1 LDNRV
6 YAVRCPD
13 YLQVD
18 GKVLELLSMMGGVG
32 LFANPGERVALK
44 VNLLSAA
51 RPEQAVTTHPAVVAA
66 IAALVKQEGAKPFI
80 IDSPGSGYRYNKK
93 MMDKTYRLTGMYQAA
108 EKAGVEVNLECSYR
122 EVSFPQGRM
131 IKRFEIITPVLEADA
146 VINICKLKTHVFTFM
161 TGAVKNH
168 FGVIPGLAKPGYH
181 AKLNDTKRF
190 AAMLLDLTE
199 LISSRLFIMDAVT
212 AMEGDGPSAGAPRPV
227 GLILAS
233 TNPVA
238 LDAVGGEIIGLD
250 WAENPVLVEAANR
263 HLKPNR
269 IEDIQL
275 IGIGAEELRVPN
287 FQMPST
293 YYGGS
298 GFGHLSRVHHF
309 LVPLFK
315 SAMSVKPRVI
325 RKKCSVCG
333 SCVTA
338 CPVKAITLNEKKYAV
353 IDDDLCIRC
362 YCCHEMCEEKAIEL
376 HHGLL
381 YRFINPA

>member
-1 LDNRV
+1 MDNRV

-13 YLQVD
+13 YSQVNE
-18 GKVLELLSMMGGVG
+18 KVLELMSMMGGAG
-32 LFANPGERVALK
+32 LFARFGERVALK

-66 IAALVKQEGAKPFI
+66 VADRIKQEGAKPLI
-80 IDSPGSGYRYNKK
+80 VDSPGSGYRYNKK
-93 MMDKTYRLTGMYQAA
+93 MLDKTYRLTGMYWAA
-108 EKAGVEVNLECSYR
+108 EKAGAEVNLDCSYKV
-122 EVSFPQGRM
+122 VSFPQGRM

-146 VINICKLKTHVFTFM
+146 VINISKLKTHVFTFM

-190 AAMLLDLTE
+190 AVMLLDLTE

-212 AMEGDGPSAGAPRPV
+212 AMEGDGPNAGTPRHV

-250 WAENPVLVEAANR
+250 WVNNPVLVEAANR
-263 HLKPNR
+263 HFEPNR
-269 IEDIQL
+269 IEEIQL

-287 FQMPST
+287 FQKPST

-298 GFGHLSRVHHF
+298 GFGHLSRVYQF
-309 LVPLFK
+309 LVPIFK
-315 SAMSVKPRVI
+315 SAMSIKPRVI
-325 RKKCSVCG
+325 RKKCTVCG
-333 SCVTA
+333 SCVAA
-338 CPVKAITLNEKKYAV
+338 CPVKAITLNKKKYAL
-353 IDDDLCIRC
+353 IDDDRCIRC
-362 YCCHEMCEEKAIEL
+362 YCCHEMCEEKAIQL
-376 HHGLL
+376 HRSLL
-381 YRFINPA
+381 YKIIKPV